1 MTGALGRATA
11 MEWVKVR
18 TTSSWWGLLLLAIG
32 LIALNVVLTAAVT
45 PVGEATT
52 PEEAA
57 FAGLE
62 AGTADGQRAIIG
74 AGFQSAYLLSAVL
87 GTIIGAV
94 DFRHRTA
101 TWTFLMVPGRGSVA
115 GAKLLV
121 AGAVGLIYG
130 IVGQAASF
138 GLAALT
144 FAARGIDVQVD
155 ADLWRSLGLGVLG
168 IAVWA
173 LVGAAVGLLLRNQ
186 IAAILGVVGWI
197 FLLDPIGS
205 VVAAGVGEVGGV
217 DLADIVAYSP
227 GNASSAIVEGV
238 TGTDLLPWWAG
249 LLVLLVYTTILT
261 IAAVRV
267 SLRRDLT

>member
-1 MTGALGRATA
+1 MSGTLTRATA
-11 MEWVKVR
+11 MEFVKVR
-18 TTSSWWGLLLLAIG
+18 TTAAWWALLLIALG

-45 PVGEATT
+45 PVGEPTT
-52 PEEAA
+52 AEEAA

-62 AGTADGQRAIIG
+62 AGTAEGQRAIIG

-115 GAKLLV
+115 VAKLLV
-121 AGAVGLIYG
+121 ATAVGLIYG
-130 IVGQAASF
+130 VVGQAASF
-138 GLAALT
+138 ALAAVT
-144 FAARGIDVQVD
+144 FGARGIDVQVN
-155 ADLWRSLGLGVLG
+155 AELWRSLALGVLG

-186 IAAILGVVGWI
+186 IAAILGVIGWV

-205 VVAAGVGEVGGV
+205 LVASGIGEVGGI
-217 DLADIVAYSP
+217 DLTDIVAYSP
-227 GNASSAIVEGV
+227 GNASSAIVEGF

-249 LLVLLVYTTILT
+249 LLVLLGYTAILT
-261 IAAVRV
+261 VTAVRV

>member
-1 MTGALGRATA
+1 MSGPLGRAAA
-11 MEWVKVR
+11 MEFVKVR
-18 TTSSWWGLLLLAIG
+18 TTRTWWGLLLIALG

-45 PVGEATT
+45 PVGEPTT

-74 AGFQSAYLLSAVL
+74 GGFQSAYLLSAVM

-101 TWTFLMVPGRGSVA
+101 TWTFLMVPGRAAVA
-115 GAKLLV
+115 LGKLVV
-121 AGAVGLIYG
+121 ATAVGLVFG
-130 IVGQAASF
+130 LVGQGASF
-138 GLAALT
+138 ALAAVTL
-144 FAARGIDVQVD
+144 AARGIDVQVD

-173 LVGAAVGLLLRNQ
+173 LLGAAVGLLLRNQ
-186 IAAILGVVGWI
+186 IAAILAVVGWV

-205 VVAAGVGEVGGV
+205 LVASGVGGV
-217 DLADIVAYSP
+217 DLAEIVAYSP
-227 GNASSAIVEGV
+227 GNASTAIVEGF
-238 TGTDLLPWWAG
+238 TGTELLPWWAG
-249 LLVLLVYTTILT
+249 LLVLLAYTAVLT
-261 IAAVRV
+261 VVAVRV

>member
-1 MTGALGRATA
+1 
-11 MEWVKVR
+11 MEFVKVR
-18 TTSSWWGLLLLAIG
+18 TTRTWWGLLLIALG

-45 PVGEATT
+45 PVGEPTT

-74 AGFQSAYLLSAVL
+74 AGFQSAYLLSAVM

-101 TWTFLMVPGRGSVA
+101 TWTFLMVPGRAAVA
-115 GAKLLV
+115 LGKLVV
-121 AGAVGLIYG
+121 ATAVGLVFG
-130 IVGQAASF
+130 LVGQGASF
-138 GLAALT
+138 ALAAVT
-144 FAARGIDVQVD
+144 FAARGIDVRVD

-173 LVGAAVGLLLRNQ
+173 LLGAAVGLLLRNQ
-186 IAAILGVVGWI
+186 IAAILAVVGWV

-205 VVAAGVGEVGGV
+205 LVASGVGEVGGV
-217 DLADIVAYSP
+217 DLTEIVAYSP
-227 GNASSAIVEGV
+227 GNASTAIVEGF
-238 TGTDLLPWWAG
+238 TGTELLPWWAG
-249 LLVLLVYTTILT
+249 LLVLLAYTAVFTVV
-261 IAAVRV
+261 AVRV